1 MVQFNIYVIKIPK
14 EEERKN
20 GAEKK
25 CEDIMARNVPK
36 PIKVKDI
43 NQQIHTQAIL
53 DRINTKKTTLEA
65 HDSET
70 TKIKM

>member
-1 MVQFNIYVIKIPK
+1 
-14 EEERKN
+14 
-20 GAEKK
+20 
-25 CEDIMARNVPK
+25 MARNVPK